1 LQSEEAPVA
10 RNRILTL
17 AAAALGLAALVPI
30 ATAIGDDAPG
40 GSRVESATALT
51 TTFTYQ
57 GRLTDGGS
65 PANGAYDLRFILYD
79 AESGGAQ
86 VGATVTK
93 DDVPVANGLFTVDLD
108 FGANAFRGDARWMEI
123 AVRPGT
129 STGTY
134 TVLSPRQPVSP
145 APYALFAAAAGSLKV
160 PLTVTGTSAGVPFTT
175 ENLGLV
181 TVNQQ
186 GTGIAV
192 AGLRTTT
199 DSAVY
204 PAVYGYNAGGGA
216 AIQGET
222 TATNGIGVQAFATQG
237 TAGSFVGP
245 TAIDLD
251 GAIKVSGSA
260 PAAFVHTVRTTGGGK
275 NTCAGS
281 DKVTVLD
288 HPLLNE
294 KPDAIVFVTPRADAP
309 GGTTGPTQIGVSYRA
324 TESAPCTGV
333 SNRWVIYTTGTD
345 FVDGATFNVL
355 VISK

>member
-1 LQSEEAPVA
+1 MA

-40 GSRVESATALT
+40 DSRIESATALT

-57 GRLTDGGS
+57 GRLADGGS
-65 PANGAYDLRFILYD
+65 PANGPYDLRFILYD

-108 FGANAFRGDARWMEI
+108 FGPNAFRGDARWMEI

-145 APYALFAAAAGSLKV
+145 APYALFAVAAGSLKV

-175 ENLGLV
+175 EDLGLV
-181 TVNQQ
+181 TVNQE
-186 GTGIAV
+186 GTGIAI

-199 DSAVY
+199 DSAAY

-237 TAGSFVGP
+237 TAGKFVGQ
-245 TAIDLD
+245 TALDLD
-251 GAIKVSGSA
+251 GAIKVSGGA
-260 PAAFVHTVRTTGGGK
+260 PAAFVHTVNTAGASK
-275 NTCAGS
+275 NTCADS
-281 DKVTVLD
+281 DKVTFLD
-288 HPLLNE
+288 HPLLNG
-294 KPDAIVFVTPRADAP
+294 KPDAIVLITPRADVP
-309 GGTTGPTQIGVSYRA
+309 GGTTGPADIGVSYRA
-324 TESAPCTGV
+324 AASAPCTGV
-333 SNRWVIYTTGTD
+333 ADRWVIYTTGPD
-345 FVDGATFNVL
+345 FADGATFNVL
-355 VISK
+355 VISQ

>member
-1 LQSEEAPVA
+1 MA

-199 DSAVY
+199 DSAAY

-216 AIQGET
+216 ALQGET

-237 TAGSFVGP
+237 TAGKFVGQ

-260 PAAFVHTVRTTGGGK
+260 PAAFQHTVVTSGTGKTTCASTGNGVTYVTSPQVKNKPNLMLFVTMVTTGAGSVTEAIGASYQSSAPPGCPDFLGAWAIYTGGGQ
-275 NTCAGS
+275 A
-281 DKVTVLD
+281 L
-288 HPLLNE
+288 P
-294 KPDAIVFVTPRADAP
+294 
-309 GGTTGPTQIGVSYRA
+309 
-324 TESAPCTGV
+324 
-333 SNRWVIYTTGTD
+333 
-345 FVDGATFNVL
+345 DGAVFNIL
-355 VISK
+355 AIAKP